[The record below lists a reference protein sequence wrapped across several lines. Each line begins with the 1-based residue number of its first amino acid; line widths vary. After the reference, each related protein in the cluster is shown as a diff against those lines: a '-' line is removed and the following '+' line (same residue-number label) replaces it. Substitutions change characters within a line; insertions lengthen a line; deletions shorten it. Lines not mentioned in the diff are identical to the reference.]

1 MSHSAKIL
9 VVDDEPDVV
18 RYFTAL
24 LEENG
29 YATVSAADG
38 VEALAKVRSE
48 RPELITLDIT
58 MPNESGVRV
67 YRELKD
73 DAVLRKIP
81 VVVVTGISHSFKQ
94 FISSRSQVPPPDGYL
109 EKPVTPQNLLDEVKR
124 LLAVKA

>member
-1 MSHSAKIL
+1 
-9 VVDDEPDVV
+9 
-18 RYFTAL
+18 L

-29 YATVSAADG
+29 YSTASAADG
-38 VEALAKVRSE
+38 VEAMAKVRTE
-48 RPELITLDIT
+48 HPDLVTLDIT

-73 DAVLRKIP
+73 DEVLRKIP

-109 EKPVTPQNLLDEVKR
+109 EKPVTPDGLLAEVKR
-124 LLAVKA
+124 LLS

>member
-1 MSHSAKIL
+1 MTAKIL

-18 RYFTAL
+18 RYFTTL

-29 YATVSAADG
+29 YATASAADG
-38 VEALAKVRSE
+38 VEALARVRSE
-48 RPELITLDIT
+48 RPDLVTLDIT

-73 DAVLRKIP
+73 DASLRKIP

-109 EKPVTPQNLLDEVKR
+109 EKPVSPDGLLGEVKR
-124 LLAVKA
+124 LLH

>member
-1 MSHSAKIL
+1 MSRKIL

-29 YATVSAADG
+29 YATASAADG

-48 RPELITLDIT
+48 RPDLVTLDIT

-67 YRELKD
+67 YRELKN
-73 DAVLRKIP
+73 DATLCKIP

-109 EKPVTPQNLLDEVKR
+109 EKPVTPEGLLGEVKR
-124 LLAVKA
+124 LLN

>member
-1 MSHSAKIL
+1 MTAKIL

-18 RYFTAL
+18 RYFTTL

-29 YATVSAADG
+29 YATASAADG
-38 VEALAKVRSE
+38 VEALARVRSE
-48 RPELITLDIT
+48 RPDLVTLDIT

-73 DAVLRKIP
+73 DASLRKIP

-109 EKPVTPQNLLDEVKR
+109 EKPVTPESLLGEVRR
-124 LLAVKA
+124 LLAARAA